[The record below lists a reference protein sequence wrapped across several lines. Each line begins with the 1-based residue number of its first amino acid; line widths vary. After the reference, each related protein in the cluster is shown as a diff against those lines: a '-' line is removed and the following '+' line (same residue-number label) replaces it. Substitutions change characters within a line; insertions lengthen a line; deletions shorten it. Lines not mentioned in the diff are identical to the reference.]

1 MEDHTN
7 PDPADVVNS
16 LCIIDTE
23 KQEISNLV
31 SGSDFYTSPA
41 FSSDG
46 TSIAWVQ
53 WSHPDM
59 PWDGSEVHI
68 ASVSLKEDGSGL
80 TISNPTH
87 VAGKAL
93 TISAGDPVWISNDH
107 LLYTS
112 DETGYQ
118 NPYIFDVKTG
128 KSTLIL
134 GKPLSEDFSHPAWRL
149 GNKYAA
155 SLNKEGSKVIL
166 TSLRDGRS
174 RLYVLTLHN
183 NSLEEIPCPYVSIE
197 HVFQVTEDHVV
208 FAGVKI
214 DEPTSIVLCN
224 LNDPALPQYTTL
236 RSLSP
241 KGDISSDLVAK
252 PQPMTLSVP
261 PHNDPV
267 HIVYYPSTNPDYDY
281 PPNEKP
287 PCIVHVH
294 GGPTSMQDQGYNAT
308 TQFFTTRGWAW

>member
-1 MEDHTN
+1 MVVHPTHPSLLVSILEDHTN

-46 TSIAWVQ
+46 TRIAWVQ

-59 PWDGSEVHI
+59 PWDGSEVHV

-87 VAGKAL
+87 VAGKVL

-112 DETGYQ
+112 DKTGYQ

-134 GKPLSEDFSHPAWRL
+134 AL
-149 GNKYAA
+149 G
-155 SLNKEGSKVIL
+155 V
-166 TSLRDGRS
+166 
-174 RLYVLTLHN
+174 
-183 NSLEEIPCPYVSIE
+183 
-197 HVFQVTEDHVV
+197 
-208 FAGVKI
+208 
-214 DEPTSIVLCN
+214 
-224 LNDPALPQYTTL
+224 
-236 RSLSP
+236 
-241 KGDISSDLVAK
+241 
-252 PQPMTLSVP
+252 
-261 PHNDPV
+261 
-267 HIVYYPSTNPDYDY
+267 NPDFVMG
-281 PPNEKP
+281 K
-287 PCIVHVH
+287 IVVKNIYKCFIL
-294 GGPTSMQDQGYNAT
+294 GIFLELNNTKKSKTLYSNICY
-308 TQFFTTRGWAW
+308 